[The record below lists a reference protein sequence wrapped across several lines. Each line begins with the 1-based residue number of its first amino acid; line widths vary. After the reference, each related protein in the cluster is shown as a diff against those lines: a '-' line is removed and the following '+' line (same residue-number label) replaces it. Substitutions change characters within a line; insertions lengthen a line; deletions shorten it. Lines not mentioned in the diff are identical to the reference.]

1 MTEFVLNCAEITER
15 KQIHEKL
22 AAGLS
27 FPDWYGGN
35 LDALYDC
42 LTGITADTCVILRD
56 FDVLEER
63 FGKYAA
69 SVKKV
74 MKKAA
79 EDNPKLSFVTE

>member
-1 MTEFVLNCAEITER
+1 MTEFVLNGAEITER

-22 AAGLS
+22 ALGLS

-42 LTGITADTCVILRD
+42 LTGITADTRVVLRD

-63 FGKYAA
+63 LGKYAT